1 MTGLMKC
8 TSPPVVCLDPLEPR
22 FLLALSTVSIGTTSL
37 KPARE
42 GSTIREFLVHRTGST
57 SKAVAVN
64 LAVGGVAKNGLDYGK
79 IGSIAIIPAGTRNV
93 VIKIRPVDDKIVE
106 HTEAVTL
113 TVTASKRYR
122 VSSFSSATIRIKDN
136 DSSTGGLPAVS
147 VQATTG
153 ATEGGANGSFAISR
167 AGSTAFP
174 LPVNFSISGSAV
186 NGTDY
191 NAISSPVTIPAGS
204 SSVVVTIKTINDT
217 TVEGS
222 ESVSLSITP
231 DSTYAIAQSP
241 ATVFITDN
249 DTPPFS
255 TQIAWTTVA
264 PAAVGRGEAQSAVF
278 DNRLYLFGGYTDFSA
293 TNSTRSD
300 YYEPA
305 TNTWHTVAAMPTGVS
320 HGGTATV
327 GRNVYIAGGYTGGP
341 GGSQTFAT
349 SQVQVYNVDTNT
361 WSTIASL
368 PQARGGGA
376 MAAVG
381 NVLHFFGGADL
392 SRTDRSEHWAFD
404 ITNPGAGWVAKAAIP
419 TARTHMGA
427 VGLNGKVYAV
437 GGQQN
442 QDAAESPQSA
452 LQVYDPS
459 TNAWTSLAPL
469 PLGRSHI
476 ASATIVVNNRIVT
489 LGGETTF
496 QNAINNVTSY
506 DPATNTWTELT
517 PIPANRASGVAA
529 FINGNYYYTTG
540 DVTSVTYKG
549 MPG

>member
-1 MTGLMKC
+1 MKC
-8 TSPPVVCLDPLEPR
+8 TSRPVVCLDALEPR
-22 FLLALSTVSIGTTSL
+22 FLLALSTVSIGATSL

-42 GSTIREFLVHRTGST
+42 GSTIRDFLIHRSGST

-64 LAVGGVAKNGLDYGK
+64 LAVGGLARNGLDYGK
-79 IGSIAIIPAGTRNV
+79 IGSIAIIPAGARNL
-93 VIKIRPVDDKIVE
+93 VIKVRPIDDKIVE
-106 HTEAVTL
+106 GTEAVTL
-113 TVTASKRYR
+113 TVAASKRYR
-122 VSSFSSATIRIKDN
+122 VSSFSAATIRIKDN
-136 DSSTGGLPAVS
+136 DSNTGGLPAVS
-147 VQATTG
+147 VQTSAS
-153 ATEGGANGSFAISR
+153 ATEGGGSGSFTISR

-174 LPVNFSISGSAV
+174 LPVKFSISGTAL

-191 NAISSPVTIPAGS
+191 NSIASPVTIPAGS
-204 SSVVVTIKTINDT
+204 SSVVVTIKPINDT
-217 TVEGS
+217 TVEGT
-222 ESVSLSITP
+222 ESLALAITADP
-231 DSTYAIAQSP
+231 TYAIGNSP
-241 ATVFITDN
+241 ATAFIADN
-249 DTPPFS
+249 DDPPFS
-255 TQIAWTTVA
+255 TQISWSTVA

-293 TNSTRSD
+293 INSTRSD
-300 YYEPA
+300 YYDPA
-305 TNTWHTVAAMPTGVS
+305 TNTWNTRAAMLSGVS

-368 PQARGGGA
+368 PQPRGGGA

-381 NVLHFFGGADL
+381 NVLYFFGGADL

-419 TARTHMGA
+419 TARTHLGA
-427 VGLNGKVYAV
+427 VSLNGKVYAV

-442 QDAAESPQSA
+442 QDAAEAPQAA
-452 LQVYDPS
+452 LQVYDPA
-459 TNAWTSLAPL
+459 TNTWSSLASMPF
-469 PLGRSHI
+469 GRSHI

-496 QNAINNVTSY
+496 QNAVNNVSAY
-506 DPATNTWTELT
+506 DPTTNTWTELT
-517 PIPANRASGVAA
+517 ALPVSRASGVAG
-529 FINGNYYYTTG
+529 FINGNYYYSTG
-540 DVTSVTYKG
+540 DVTTTTYKG
-549 MPG
+549 VPS